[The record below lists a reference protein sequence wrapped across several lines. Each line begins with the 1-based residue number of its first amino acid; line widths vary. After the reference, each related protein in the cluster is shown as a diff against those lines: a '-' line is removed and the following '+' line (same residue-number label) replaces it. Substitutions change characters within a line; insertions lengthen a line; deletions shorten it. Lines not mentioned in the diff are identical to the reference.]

1 VDDEPFTQEDPPTP
15 EAGAQDEAAPEVVQA
30 VAVLGTV
37 RALEPVRVRPAP
49 LVQAAAAV
57 ATGFVAGAATAAVL
71 TRRRTT
77 RNELAAPRTA
87 RQLQASRDGAT
98 QTFLVHVQALG
109 RRS

>member
-1 VDDEPFTQEDPPTP
+1 MDDQPFNEEDPLIA
-15 EAGAQDEAAPEVVQA
+15 EAEAHGEEPPEVVQA

-37 RALEPVRVRPAP
+37 CALEPVRVGPAP

-71 TRRRTT
+71 TRRRSA
-77 RNELAAPRTA
+77 RNALGAPRTA

-109 RRS
+109 RRH